1 MLQGGLY
8 NTLLR
13 ALERLGL
20 ADVFGASQVPLYVL
34 NVTYPLVPAELAAF
48 AEGKRALLVVE
59 EGQPEYLEQS
69 IGLLLRQAG
78 LATEVIGKGPF
89 PRAGEYTG
97 AVMRQGVEAFVERY
111 RPEVLRPVCTRP
123 RPVRSDLCGSNRC
136 CRRRRSQGRC
146 PRAPRVS
153 APAVRSDRCSPQ

>member
-69 IGLLLRQAG
+69 IGLALRQAG

-97 AVMRQGVEAFVERY
+97 AVMRQGLEAFVERY
-111 RPEVLRPVCTRP
+111 RPEVLRPAAHARGQFAATRAGATAAAGGGARRGGAGAP
-123 RPVRSDLCGSNRC
+123 LGSLYGL
-136 CRRRRSQGRC
+136 S
-146 PRAPRVS
+146 
-153 APAVRSDRCSPQ
+153 